1 MPEFKVSQTILFYCS
16 FDGEVET
23 FEMMRHASQIGKRIA
38 LPVII
43 KEKKRIVPTLIEHI
57 DADLREGHY
66 GIKAPL
72 HDKARELKLSEL
84 DMVVV
89 PAVAFDKNNN
99 RLGRGGGYYDRFL
112 GELPSH
118 IPTVG
123 LAFDFQVVDIIPGLS
138 DHDIPVSHVIVN

>member
-1 MPEFKVSQTILFYCS
+1 MPEFKLSQTILFYCS

-23 FEMMRHASQIGKRIA
+23 LGMMRHASQIGKKIA

-43 KEKKRIVPTLIEHI
+43 KEKKRIVPTIIEHI
-57 DADLREGHY
+57 DADLHEGHY
-66 GIKAPL
+66 GIKAPR
-72 HDKARELKLSEL
+72 HDKTRELKVSEL
-84 DMVVV
+84 DLVVV

-99 RLGRGGGYYDRFL
+99 RLGRGSGYYDRFL

-123 LAFDFQVVDIIPGLS
+123 LAFDFQVVDLIPGLQH
-138 DHDIPVSHVIVN
+138 HDIPVSHVIVN